1 MLKRNP
7 KKHSPGKNKILLGIT
22 EVMQEGMIIN
32 YRYKYVGKYMTIDF
46 IKQQK
51 KSYNFKMHLSLNTCH
66 QFIKII
72 EEVN

>member
-32 YRYKYVGKYMTIDF
+32 CRYKYVGKYMTIDF

-51 KSYNFKMHLSLNTCH
+51 KILQL
-66 QFIKII
+66 
-72 EEVN
+72 